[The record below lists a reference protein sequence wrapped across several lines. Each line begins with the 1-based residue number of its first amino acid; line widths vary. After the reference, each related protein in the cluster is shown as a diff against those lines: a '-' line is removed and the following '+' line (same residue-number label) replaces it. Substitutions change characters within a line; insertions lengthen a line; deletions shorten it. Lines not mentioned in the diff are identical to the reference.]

1 MKGDLLLCIIS
12 NNKSPFILIVGNKK
26 VKYVSAII

>member
-12 NNKSPFILIVGNKK
+12 NNKSPFIIVGNKK

>member
-12 NNKSPFILIVGNKK
+12 NTNRPLFLIVGNKK